1 MEISIDSVVDR
12 RPLGEY
18 RIGIIAICFLIVLM
32 DGFDTQVIGFVAGA
46 IARTRGIPV
55 ADFGRLF
62 SAGLLGSALGAFIL
76 GPLGDRV
83 GRRRMLILSVLIF
96 SAFSFS
102 FPHLTRFPQ
111 LLACRFLTGLGL
123 GGALPNLLALCAEF
137 TPREMRGATTGILF
151 AGFPAGGATGALVSA
166 HVVPAFGWPTIFY
179 IGGSVPLIL
188 VLLAIF
194 ILPSSLRSALKHR
207 DGQQRV
213 AAIVRRMAPMTVPP
227 EPVVYIDTGTA
238 HENLSLRQALRTGG
252 VFPTL
257 MLWCSSVMCFVVLIV
272 MGLWTAVLL
281 HEQGVDAATAAT
293 MAGLFNLGSVV
304 GTALGGKLL
313 DRLRPLVVLPA
324 MFVAGA
330 ICVSLVGQVSGS
342 VLALAAFT
350 MLAGAFVGAGSAQL
364 LGLAVLIY
372 PSAIRA
378 SGVGWVVA
386 TGRTGQVL
394 GPLAVGA
401 LLGHKLP
408 VHRIF
413 LCEALPAVCAAVSVF
428 LLCRSRAVA
437 QSIAWRERSVTPG
450 SPRSTE
456 ATR

>member
-18 RIGIIAICFLIVLM
+18 RVGIIVICFLIVLM

-46 IARTRGIPV
+46 IAKTRGIPV

-62 SAGLLGSALGAFIL
+62 SSGLLGSALGAFIL

-83 GRRRMLILSVLIF
+83 GRRHMLTLSILIF
-96 SAFSFS
+96 SVFSFS

-111 LLACRFLTGLGL
+111 LMACRFLTGLGL
-123 GGALPNLLALCAEF
+123 GGALPNLLALCAEY

-166 HVVPAFGWPTIFY
+166 HVVPAFGWPMIFY
-179 IGGSVPLIL
+179 IGGCVPLIL
-188 VLLAIF
+188 ALLAIL

-213 AAIVRRMAPMTVPP
+213 AAIVHRMAPKSAPA
-227 EPVVYIDTGTA
+227 EPVVYVDTGTP
-238 HENLSLRQALRTGG
+238 HENLSLRQVVRTGG

-281 HEQGVDAATAAT
+281 REQGVDAATATT

-304 GTALGGKLL
+304 GTAFGGKLL

-324 MFVAGA
+324 TFIAGA
-330 ICVSLVGQVSGS
+330 ICVSLVGQASGS
-342 VLALAAFT
+342 VPALASLT
-350 MLAGAFVGAGSAQL
+350 MLTGAFIGAGSAQL

-386 TGRTGQVL
+386 TGRTGQIL

-401 LLGHKLP
+401 LLAHKLP
-408 VHRIF
+408 VDRIF

-428 LLCRSRAVA
+428 LLCRSSTVA
-437 QSIAWRERSVTPG
+437 RSIAWHERSVT
-450 SPRSTE
+450 SD
-456 ATR
+456 